1 MNKNLTKDGTNSG
14 DTTILGW
21 VNDRMSRAWWSGVF
35 CGAFSVMYTWSL
47 YKQYNAFLNSLPTLL
62 GLIILVG
69 FFLFYSLA
77 LRVFLIGMSFLL
89 KKLWEIHIIGL
100 GLENVLKSG
109 LSWNQAKVF
118 LIKVGVGGFTMG
130 MFFYY
135 FGEKYNSL
143 LDSLPDWLKVLLS
156 LGFLLVTLGAIRH
169 SYLHNKRRLQNQHS
183 KKENKDV
190 TP

>member
-14 DTTILGW
+14 ETTILGW
-21 VNDRMSRAWWSGVF
+21 MSDRMSRAWWSGVF
-35 CGAFSVMYTWSL
+35 CGVFSLMYTWSL

-77 LRVFLIGMSFLL
+77 LRVFLIGMSMVL
-89 KKLWEIHIIGL
+89 KKLWEINLISL
-100 GLENVLKSG
+100 GIKNVLESG
-109 LSWNQAKVF
+109 LSWNRAKVF

-156 LGFLLVTLGAIRH
+156 LGFLLVALGAIRH
-169 SYLHNKRRLQNQHS
+169 SYLLNKRRLQNQHS